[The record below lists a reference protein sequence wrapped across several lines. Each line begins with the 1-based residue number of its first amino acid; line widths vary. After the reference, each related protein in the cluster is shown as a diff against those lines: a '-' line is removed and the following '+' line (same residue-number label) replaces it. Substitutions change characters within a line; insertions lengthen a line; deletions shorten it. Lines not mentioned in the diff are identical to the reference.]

1 MNFGFLLFPQ
11 LEELDLVGPWEMI
24 TTWGLQAGGPGAVF
38 TVSETGGQITC
49 AKGLRIAA
57 DYTFDNCPRLDYLL
71 VPGGQGTRTEV
82 SNPRLVYFVAARA
95 RSCKAVVSVC
105 TGAFIL
111 QAAGLLAHKRATTH
125 WASLERLQALP
136 DVTVTEERVVR
147 DGNIWSAAGISAGID
162 VALALIADQAGED
175 AAGEVQLAAEY
186 YPSQQIYGKPGA
198 RAPKYLRGKRP

>member
-24 TTWGLQAGGPGAVF
+24 TTWGLQPGGPGAVF

-49 AKGLRIAA
+49 AKGLRIAS

-71 VPGGQGTRTEV
+71 VPGGQGTRGEV
-82 SNPRLVYFVAARA
+82 SNPRLVYFVAASA

-136 DVTVTEERVVR
+136 DVTVTEARVVR
-147 DGNIWSAAGISAGID
+147 DGNVWSAAGISAGID
-162 VALALIADQAGED
+162 VALALIADQAGEN

-186 YPSQQIYGKPGA
+186 YPSQQIYGTPGA
-198 RAPKYLRGKRP
+198 QTPKYVRDKRP